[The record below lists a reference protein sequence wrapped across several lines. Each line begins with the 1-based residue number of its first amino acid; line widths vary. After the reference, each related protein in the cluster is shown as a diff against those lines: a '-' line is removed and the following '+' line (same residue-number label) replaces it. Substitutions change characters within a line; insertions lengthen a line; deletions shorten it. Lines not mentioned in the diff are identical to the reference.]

1 MLQLGATR
9 YPSNAAALPLPAG
22 AKRAGEL
29 NDRLMKQMDAGPAYH
44 DLWTR
49 AIRAND
55 RGDFDAVEVLLEEAR
70 AMVEDNGGAL

>member
-49 AIRAND
+49 AIRASW
-55 RGDFDAVEVLLEEAR
+55 DAVIAALLA
-70 AMVEDNGGAL
+70 AGGAA